1 MWNDLS
7 LAQKSKVMRMAID
20 NGVRNYDDIK
30 LLYEEASHKFKDG
43 GPKKNN
49 NKSLTEQGVFDMHRS
64 DAQMIIDPLRY
75 NGNPESIVDWDA
87 VNINNTGSMHYDLD
101 NITITAPETKKPEPE
116 VIEKEVPVFIPS
128 DDDYR
133 SNRTK
138 RKLKSYTF
146 EEPKKAKDSL
156 VPITPMFMDTPYSD
170 ELQGKVNGEY
180 VYDLPNLFPDGGTL
194 DGNDPDIPMYGSTTQ
209 EAVVTGHRMPKL
221 TRFLN
226 KTFRSKS
233 GWDKYVD
240 RYYAR
245 QQHLKDTNNTPNP
258 TYEVSDALSTA
269 GIIAGTPYN
278 EDIERTKVW
287 DTYNN
292 WKEHNEIIGP
302 HYDPDGNYHN
312 DAYANPSAGYLSNTD
327 PVGEFFVLNEAL
339 GPLAKFVGRGAQ
351 QVMARAG
358 NQWARNQVMGRAFN
372 NAADASFG
380 FNNRFVAT
388 PASSLGYEIKPN
400 IRTKIGDVEINN
412 PNLMYHTDLGDGLGQ
427 FNHIGASIENGNLI
441 PGLARIQGQEAY
453 TWWNLGKPYS
463 DPKVRLITTSK
474 YNPDLIHVRSA
485 DYPIGQW
492 PGKNG
497 KSFVLNTEYVAEK
510 PIDVAESTYLYDPS
524 YGYRK
529 TTPTTNSAKTSLKF
543 YEKPSKLT
551 YEEWTPEQWTAA
563 QDAAIARGDMAEA
576 QRLKDLHF
584 KIKTVDNK
592 IYKPEGWHQT
602 NTNFNIF
609 DLKKT
614 NNKNRDAF
622 AITGVYTKNT
632 DADILGTQY
641 PIQMH
646 VNRYTKNPLVINTK
660 TDLLDIIPGL
670 KNSTQELENIVNT
683 KRNLIDILKE
693 RSDPN
698 TTAIRKIEINKQIHA
713 FNKDY
718 EQKILKAIN
727 NNKTIIDK
735 YLKDNNYDAVL
746 INKDYSGD
754 GLYNFG
760 NYTDTEILL
769 SPNQIKSADA
779 VTYDDNGIRI
789 PLGER
794 DNFNINDKRYG
805 LAPLGFGIPYL
816 MNNNN
821 Q

>member
-146 EEPKKAKDSL
+146 EEPKKVKDSL

-576 QRLKDLHF
+576 QRLRNLHF
-584 KIKTVDNK
+584 KISAPNTKIVDNTGNPLRLYHGTK
-592 IYKPEGWHQT
+592 NK
-602 NTNFNIF
+602 FNIF
-609 DLKKT
+609 DESLYGST
-614 NNKNRDAF
+614 DGGMYG
-622 AITGVYTKNT
+622 TGVYTTPYKEYAKNYGDNIMNLYANIENPVDARNLSVNDLMIGKLEEGNDLFRWT
-632 DADILGTQY
+632 DIGGKRDGVLG
-641 PIQMH
+641 
-646 VNRYTKNPLVINTK
+646 KNHYLNTK
-660 TDLLDIIPGL
+660 YP
-670 KNSTQELENIVNT
+670 
-683 KRNLIDILKE
+683 
-693 RSDPN
+693 
-698 TTAIRKIEINKQIHA
+698 
-713 FNKDY
+713 Y
-718 EQKILKAIN
+718 EVVSHKPSNVKL
-727 NNKTIIDK
+727 
-735 YLKDNNYDAVL
+735 
-746 INKDYSGD
+746 
-754 GLYNFG
+754 
-760 NYTDTEILL
+760 
-769 SPNQIKSADA
+769 ADA
-779 VTYDDNGIRI
+779 VTYDDNGVRI
-789 PLGER
+789 PLGKR
-794 DNFNINDKRYG
+794 DNFNINDIRYG

-821 Q
+821 NQ